1 MFRWQPG
8 RTERYK
14 KPEICQTYSKLKNI
28 CQVCLLDLENGLPV
42 QDKDTAPNITT
53 QEKEKHFSAV
63 EEDINHKTSL
73 LEKEKDQLRK
83 LCLDD
88 LRGQN
93 LKCLAE
99 SDGLAVKKT
108 KVERE
113 HTSEEKDAFRSQH
126 KTNVEALNKEH
137 SNLPSKIQ
145 HERVDLL
152 LGIEM
157 KKRELWYCTKDK
169 REKIACYS
177 RERERSCLSKR
188 RSWEKSVYSLS
199 DYQSQNT
206 SKWKLRG

>member
-1 MFRWQPG
+1 MKQ
-8 RTERYK
+8 
-14 KPEICQTYSKLKNI
+14 CDN
-28 CQVCLLDLENGLPV
+28 V
-42 QDKDTAPNITT
+42 Q
-53 QEKEKHFSAV
+53 
-63 EEDINHKTSL
+63 
-73 LEKEKDQLRK
+73 
-83 LCLDD
+83 
-88 LRGQN
+88 
-93 LKCLAE
+93 
-99 SDGLAVKKT
+99 
-108 KVERE
+108 
-113 HTSEEKDAFRSQH
+113 EEKDAFRSQH